1 MILIIPITACLF
13 AFYFI
18 EVLRVPERWPKIL
31 YRKPFNCNICLSFW
45 VALLLWLVPPI
56 FVKVLFTGF
65 AASILSVWGTT
76 SKRS

>member
-1 MILIIPITACLF
+1 MMLLIIPITAALF

-18 EVLRVPERWPKIL
+18 DVLRVPERINFL
-31 YRKPFNCNICLSFW
+31 YRRPFNCNLCLSFW

-65 AASILSVWGTT
+65 AASILSVWGIKK
-76 SKRS
+76 S